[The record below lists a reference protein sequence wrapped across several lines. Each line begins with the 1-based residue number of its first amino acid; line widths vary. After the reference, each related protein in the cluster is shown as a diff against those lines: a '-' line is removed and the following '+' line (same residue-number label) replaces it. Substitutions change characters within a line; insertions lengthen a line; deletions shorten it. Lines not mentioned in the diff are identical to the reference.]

1 MTDRNA
7 EPVPPRR
14 RPPDGHEPG
23 RGGHSRDSARAW
35 VVVVAA
41 FAALFTVFGVAFSF
55 GAFLGPIS
63 AEFGTGR
70 AAASAVF
77 SLTSL
82 LFFTLGAASGP
93 AADRLGPRPLLLAGA
108 AAFGLGLA
116 ATATADRLW
125 IAYLT
130 YGAGV
135 GVGVGCTYVPIIAAV
150 GGWFERRRA
159 LAVGVAVSGIG
170 LGTLV
175 AAPLAAWLIDAYG
188 WRTTYLCFAV
198 AGSAVL
204 AACALLVAA
213 PPGYRTAG
221 NRRTGAAI
229 RTPTYGWLYLSNLLL
244 CLVLFVPFVHLPA
257 FAQDAGVGATAA
269 AGLVGIVG
277 AASIVGRVVLGVVA
291 DSAGPLRGYRLSFFF
306 IGASFALWWVGD
318 GFWSLAAFAAVLG
331 IGYGG
336 FVALSPVVLAAFFGV
351 ERLGGLLGVLLTAN
365 GLGSAL
371 GPPAVGLAVDVT
383 GSYDA
388 PIAVLTLLGLAAYAA
403 LLPLGPHTEATVRA
417 GQD

>member
-1 MTDRNA
+1 MTDRGD
-7 EPVPPRR
+7 ELRQR
-14 RPPDGHEPG
+14 RPLNKPTPE
-23 RGGHSRDSARAW
+23 RGGPTRDSVRAW
-35 VVVVAA
+35 VVVAAA
-41 FAALFTVFGVAFSF
+41 FVALFTIFGVAFSF
-55 GAFLGPIS
+55 GAFFDPIA
-63 AEFGTGR
+63 AEFRTGR
-70 AAASAVF
+70 AAASGVF

-116 ATATADRLW
+116 ATAIADRLW

-159 LAVGVAVSGIG
+159 LAVAVAVSGIG
-170 LGTLV
+170 LGTLA
-175 AAPLAAWLIDAYG
+175 AAPLAAGLIDAYG
-188 WRTTYLCFAV
+188 WRTTYLLFAV
-198 AGSAVL
+198 AGSTVL
-204 AACALLVAA
+204 VASALLVAA
-213 PPGYRTAG
+213 PPGERAG
-221 NRRTGAAI
+221 GRQGAGAAI
-229 RTPTYGWLYLSNLLL
+229 RTPAYGWLYLSNVLL

-257 FAQDAGVGATAA
+257 FAEDAGVVATTA
-269 AGLVGIVG
+269 AGLVGIIG
-277 AASIVGRVVLGVVA
+277 AASVIGRIVLGGVA
-291 DSAGPLRGYRLSFFF
+291 DHAGPLRAYRVSFLL

-318 GFWSLAAFAAVLG
+318 GFWLLAAFAAVLG
-331 IGYGG
+331 VGYGG
-336 FVALSPVVLAAFFGV
+336 FVALSPVVLAEFFGV

-383 GSYDA
+383 GSYDV
-388 PIAVLTLLGLAAYAA
+388 PIAVLTLLGFAAYAA
-403 LLPLGPHTEATVRA
+403 LLPLGPHSGATVRA
-417 GQD
+417 DQD